1 VHCSKTRDI
10 GAMRYECHGCGSPAV
25 TLPEGLDE
33 DAFVDCRRPIATWAV
48 FKQTTTQVVLANIK
62 EAGSGGNAL
71 SYDPLDPGL
80 LRTIAG
86 RL

>member
-1 VHCSKTRDI
+1 
-10 GAMRYECHGCGSPAV
+10 MRYECHGCGSPAV
-25 TLPEGLDE
+25 TLPERLDE
-33 DAFVDCRRPIATWAV
+33 NAFVHCRDCRRPIATWAV

-62 EAGSGGNAL
+62 EAGSGGNVL